1 MSMST
6 TLTLE
11 PLSGFNTHR
20 GIPISIIHRSLRPK
34 TLLFPPPSS
43 LSSSTII
50 KSSSWSWSVS
60 YKLHA
65 PKFEAFAA
73 NTDTLEPLQSSDVLF
88 SKIFPINI
96 TELLEGKI
104 FVRLDQGKD
113 LRNWE
118 LTVGCN
124 LPRKWI
130 LHWGVSHLDDVGRMR
145 KLVLGFN
152 TKEEISRFL

>member
-130 LHWGVSHLDDVGRMR
+130 LHWGVSHLDDVGS
-145 KLVLGFN
+145 
-152 TKEEISRFL
+152 E